1 MAARAF
7 ILATTY
13 SRHAPKAQNGLSDTP
28 AGIEQGG
35 AFRLVRHG
43 DHVRMSFCRA
53 LLGFKTE
60 KLILGGL
67 TPMSSVVYTFKIR
80 KRG

>member
-35 AFRLVRHG
+35 AFRLVMHG
-43 DHVRMSFCRA
+43 DHVSMSFCRA
-53 LLGFKTE
+53 PVRAQSSGTE
-60 KLILGGL
+60 R
-67 TPMSSVVYTFKIR
+67 KIFQNFS
-80 KRG
+80 